1 MIRNSILLSLLI
13 VFGLGLTGCG
23 VYTFNPRG
31 QSDYNAIAIEP
42 FENKTSEYGLAERI
56 TETVVDAFIADGSVK
71 IVPAAGADALLEGI
85 LTSYRRVVEK
95 YDESD
100 QVEQYKIV
108 MEFEITLKNPDDETD
123 IWSERMVQEG
133 VYDASEEV
141 EEDGQRRASERLV
154 DAVLNK
160 TTKSW

>member
-1 MIRNSILLSLLI
+1 MIRNSVLFSLLI
-13 VFGLGLTGCG
+13 VFGLSLTGCG

-31 QSDYNAIAIEP
+31 QSDYNSIAIEP

-71 IVPAAGADALLEGI
+71 IVPVEGADAI
-85 LTSYRRVVEK
+85 LTGVLTGYSRAFEK
-95 YDESD
+95 YNESD
-100 QVEQYKIV
+100 QVEEYKIV
-108 MEFEITLKNPDDETD
+108 MEFEITLKNPDDQTD

-133 VYDASEEV
+133 VYNAADEA